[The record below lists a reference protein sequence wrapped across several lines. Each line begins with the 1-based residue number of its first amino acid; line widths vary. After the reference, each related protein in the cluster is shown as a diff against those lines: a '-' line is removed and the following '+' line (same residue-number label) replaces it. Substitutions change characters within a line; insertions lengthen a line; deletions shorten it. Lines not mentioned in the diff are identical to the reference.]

1 MWNYSAGRMYR
12 KHHSQRRCGS
22 HCIKKRINVYMVSKE
37 TDSVCGPMLNQTAA
51 ENGAVYSLVNGDQ
64 PRNLLDICSW
74 ANLLG
79 LEIIAAGK
87 PANMISSG
95 TVKRVC
101 LLIPM
106 ETANLNPCRRS
117 LIVGDITEKET
128 LDARKH
134 LLKNYTEVISADLCE
149 MNLVSNVTGLVPS
162 SPFLNYPVAKTS
174 ELANI
179 LIRKKMVVF

>member
-1 MWNYSAGRMYR
+1 
-12 KHHSQRRCGS
+12 
-22 HCIKKRINVYMVSKE
+22 MVSKE

-117 LIVGDITEKET
+117 LIVGDINGKKRSMT
-128 LDARKH
+128 RKH
-134 LLKNYTEVISADLCE
+134 YFKRT
-149 MNLVSNVTGLVPS
+149 TP
-162 SPFLNYPVAKTS
+162 K
-174 ELANI
+174 
-179 LIRKKMVVF
+179 